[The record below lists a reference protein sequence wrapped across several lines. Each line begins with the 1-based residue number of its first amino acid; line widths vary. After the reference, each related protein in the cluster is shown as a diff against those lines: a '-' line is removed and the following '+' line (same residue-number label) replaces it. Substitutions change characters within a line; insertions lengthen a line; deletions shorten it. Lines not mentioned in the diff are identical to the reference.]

1 MLYYPMT
8 KSIKSPDYAAHAHIG
23 GQLTNRRIDIYVAQ
37 GIYGKK
43 SQLDLLQ
50 RIESGKYRTLD
61 AEIQKGNVSPEA
73 QAALNRRVVKPKKE
87 PNLPTSA
94 EELLALLDM

>member
-1 MLYYPMT
+1 MT
-8 KSIKSPDYAAHAHIG
+8 GKIKSPDYAAHAHIG

-37 GIYGKK
+37 GRYGPK
-43 SQLDLLQ
+43 SQQDLLQ
-50 RIESGKYRTLD
+50 RIESGKYKTLD
-61 AEIQKGNVSPEA
+61 AEIRKGNVCPEA

-94 EELLALLDM
+94 EELLALLGL

>member
-1 MLYYPMT
+1 MT
-8 KSIKSPDYAAHAHIG
+8 KSIKSPDYAAHAHIK
-23 GQLTNRRIDIYVAQ
+23 GQLSDRRIDVYVAQ
-37 GIYGKK
+37 GRYGPK
-43 SQLDLLQ
+43 SQADMLQ
-50 RIESGKYRTLD
+50 RIESGKYKTLD
-61 AEIQKGNVSPEA
+61 AEIRKGNVCPEA